1 MATVHPS
8 RMALVP
14 QDPPKDV
21 YSQTRDRRRS
31 PSPRPSRRRSPSP
44 PRERERD
51 RGYDRYD
58 RQGRDREDARRPERG
73 RARAD
78 DYFDEAGAGEERTP
92 PRKRSRSRSVDRE
105 RERER
110 EERRERGRDRPR
122 RASPEYNEYRR
133 PSPSREGSAPAPWRQ
148 QENMYPRGRDAGRY
162 ATGGADFME
171 RYACLVC
178 SSWSGRTLTQPL

>member
-14 QDPPKDV
+14 QDPPKDP
-21 YSQTRDRRRS
+21 YSQMRDRRRS
-31 PSPRPSRRRSPSP
+31 PSPRPARRRSPSP

-58 RQGRDREDARRPERG
+58 RRDRERVKRPERG

-78 DYFDEAGAGEERTP
+78 DYFDEASSGEERRAA
-92 PRKRSRSRSVDRE
+92 RKRSRSRSVDKE
-105 RERER
+105 RDRER
-110 EERRERGRDRPR
+110 EERRERERDRPR

-133 PSPSREGSAPAPWRQ
+133 PSPPREGSAPAPWRQ
-148 QENMYPRGRDAGRY
+148 QENMYPRGRDVGRF
-162 ATGGADFME
+162 AAGGADFME
-171 RYACLVC
+171 RYVYVVWSACNMLDC
-178 SSWSGRTLTQPL
+178 